1 MNVRDLD
8 YICAVAKH
16 LHFGN
21 AAEAC
26 HVSQPTLSGQIR
38 KLEDTLGAKLFE
50 RTNKSVRV
58 TAVGEEIIA
67 IAQEARGALNRMR
80 LVAQAAQD
88 PLAGKISLGMI
99 PTIAPYLIPLC
110 ARPILKQLPKLAL
123 AYKEDITERL
133 TQGLLDGD
141 LDLALLATP
150 PETDHLSAL
159 PLYVEPFWI
168 VYPEDHDLRLS
179 SPVKMADVDGQ
190 EVLLLT
196 DGHCF
201 RDQALSICHTSSSS
215 AVQATSLETLVNLV
229 GSGQGVTLVPALS
242 LRSGGATDQGISAQ
256 KLSDATAE
264 RTIYLTYRRQFPRAE
279 IINALADVICDN
291 LPETVNIVHKT
302 KGGALGST

>member
-8 YICAVAKH
+8 YICALAKH
-16 LHFGN
+16 LHFGK

-38 KLEDTLGAKLFE
+38 KLEDTLGAKLFD

-58 TAVGEEIIA
+58 TDIGEEIIA
-67 IAQEARGALNRMR
+67 IAQEARSALNRMK

-88 PLAGKISLGMI
+88 PLAGKLSLGMI

-110 ARPILKQLPKLAL
+110 ARPILQDLPNLAL

-133 TQGLLDGD
+133 TEGLLAGD
-141 LDLALLATP
+141 LDLAILATP
-150 PETDHLSAL
+150 PETDRLAAI

-168 VYPEDHDLRLS
+168 VYPEGHDLRNLD
-179 SPVKMADVDGQ
+179 PVKMGDVDGQ
-190 EVLLLT
+190 EVLLLS

-201 RDQALSICHTSSSS
+201 RDQALSICQTSPQS

-229 GSGQGVTLVPALS
+229 GSGHGVTLVPALS
-242 LRSGGATDQGISAQ
+242 LRDGHTIDQGISAQ
-256 KLSDATAE
+256 KLSDKSAE
-264 RTIYLTYRRQFPRAE
+264 RIVYMTYRRQFPRLE
-279 IINALADVICDN
+279 IVNALADVICDN
-291 LPETVNIVHKT
+291 LPDTVFVVRKH
-302 KGGALGST
+302 

>member
-8 YICAVAKH
+8 YVCAVAKH
-16 LHFGN
+16 LHFGK

-58 TAVGEEIIA
+58 TDVGEEIIA
-67 IAQEARGALNRMR
+67 IAQEARGALNRMK

-88 PLAGKISLGMI
+88 PLAGRISLGMI

-110 ARPILKQLPKLAL
+110 ARPILKHLPKLTL

-133 TQGLLDGD
+133 THSLLDGD

-168 VYPEDHDLRLS
+168 VYPQDHDLRLS

-201 RDQALSICHTSSSS
+201 RDQALSICHTSSHS

-242 LRSGGATDQGISAQ
+242 LRGGSSTNKGISAQ

-264 RTIYLTYRRQFPRAE
+264 RTIYLTYRRQFPRVE
-279 IINALADVICDN
+279 IINALADIICKN
-291 LPETVNIVHKT
+291 LPDTVDIIRT
-302 KGGALGST
+302 KQEA

>member
-1 MNVRDLD
+1 
-8 YICAVAKH
+8 
-16 LHFGN
+16 
-21 AAEAC
+21 
-26 HVSQPTLSGQIR
+26 
-38 KLEDTLGAKLFE
+38 
-50 RTNKSVRV
+50 
-58 TAVGEEIIA
+58 
-67 IAQEARGALNRMR
+67 
-80 LVAQAAQD
+80 
-88 PLAGKISLGMI
+88 
-99 PTIAPYLIPLC
+99 
-110 ARPILKQLPKLAL
+110 
-123 AYKEDITERL
+123 
-133 TQGLLDGD
+133 
-141 LDLALLATP
+141 
-150 PETDHLSAL
+150 
-159 PLYVEPFWI
+159 
-168 VYPEDHDLRLS
+168 
-179 SPVKMADVDGQ
+179 MADVDGQ

>member
-1 MNVRDLD
+1 MNIRDLD

-16 LHFGN
+16 LHFGK

-38 KLEDTLGAKLFE
+38 KLEDTLGTKLFE

-58 TAVGEEIIA
+58 TDIGEEIIA
-67 IAQEARGALNRMR
+67 IAQEARGALNRMK

-110 ARPILKQLPKLAL
+110 ARPILKQLPNLAL

-133 TQGLLDGD
+133 TQSLLDGD
-141 LDLALLATP
+141 LDLAILATP
-150 PETDHLSAL
+150 SETDRLSAL
-159 PLYVEPFWI
+159 SLYVEPFWI
-168 VYPEDHDLRLS
+168 VYPVDHDLRFAN
-179 SPVKMADVDGQ
+179 PIKMGDVNGQ

-201 RDQALSICHTSSSS
+201 RDQALSICHTTPQS

-229 GSGQGVTLVPALS
+229 GSGHGVTLVPALS
-242 LRSGGATDQGISAQ
+242 LRSGRTTGQGISAQ
-256 KLSDATAE
+256 KLSDKTAE
-264 RTIYLTYRRQFPRAE
+264 RTIYLTYRRQFPRTEIIQALAE
-279 IINALADVICDN
+279 IICEN
-291 LPETVNIVHKT
+291 LPETVEVVWIK
-302 KGGALGST
+302 

>member
-8 YICAVAKH
+8 YVCAVAKH
-16 LHFGN
+16 LHFGK

-38 KLEDTLGAKLFE
+38 KLEDALGAKLFE
-50 RTNKSVRV
+50 RSNKSVRV
-58 TAVGEEIIA
+58 TDVGEEIIA
-67 IAQEARGALNRMR
+67 IAQEARGAVNRMK

-110 ARPILKQLPKLAL
+110 ARPILTQLPNLTL
-123 AYKEDITERL
+123 AYREDITERL

-141 LDLALLATP
+141 LDLAILATP
-150 PETDHLSAL
+150 PETDRLSAL

-168 VYPEDHDLRLS
+168 VYPEDHQLRFAD
-179 SPVKMADVDGQ
+179 PVKMSDVDGA

-201 RDQALSICHTSSSS
+201 RDQALSICHTSSNS

-229 GSGQGVTLVPALS
+229 GSGHGVTLVPALS
-242 LRSGGATDQGISAQ
+242 LRSGGARDQGISAQ
-256 KLSDATAE
+256 KLSDATAV
-264 RTIYLTYRRQFPRAE
+264 RTIYLTYRRQFPRNE
-279 IINALADVICDN
+279 IIKALADIIRSN
-291 LPETVNIVHKT
+291 LPDTVDVVPVN
-302 KGGALGST
+302 

>member
-8 YICAVAKH
+8 YVCALAKH
-16 LHFGN
+16 LHFGK

-38 KLEDTLGAKLFE
+38 KLEDTLGAQLFD

-58 TAVGEEIIA
+58 TDVGEEIVA
-67 IAQEARGALNRMR
+67 IAQEARGALNRMK
-80 LVAQAAQD
+80 LVAQAARD
-88 PLAGKISLGMI
+88 PLAGKLSLGMI

-110 ARPILKQLPKLAL
+110 ARPILKDLPNLTL

-133 TQGLLDGD
+133 TETLLVGD

-150 PETDHLSAL
+150 PETNRLSAI
-159 PLYVEPFWI
+159 PLYTEPFWI
-168 VYPEDHDLRLS
+168 VYPQDHDLRNYD
-179 SPVKMADVDGQ
+179 PVKMGDVDGT

-201 RDQALSICHTSSSS
+201 RDQALSICQTSPQS

-229 GSGQGVTLVPALS
+229 GSGHGVTLVPALS
-242 LRSGGATDQGISAQ
+242 LRDGHAMDQGISAQ

-264 RTIYLTYRRQFPRAE
+264 RTIYLTFRRQYPRTE
-279 IINALADVICDN
+279 IINALADIICTN
-291 LPETVNIVHKT
+291 LSDSVHLLRPK
-302 KGGALGST
+302 